1 MSALRELTLCL
12 LGLSLAGSTN
22 MATAQ
27 DRDRSKIDD
36 KYKWNLIE
44 LYPTAEAWRAAK
56 EKLVQQFS
64 GLTQFKATLSQS
76 PARLLQCLD
85 LISGLSKE
93 YARLSVYANLA
104 SDVDTRD
111 AGNLA
116 RAQEIRQVGAD
127 FSAAAAFFEPEIQA
141 LGRPAVESFL
151 AREPKLSPYR
161 HNLND
166 ILRRKAHT
174 GTEGEEKIIADAG
187 LMSDGPSSIFTIF
200 SNADFPFPK
209 VTLHDSTTVTLDKA
223 AFSLYRGVANR
234 EDRKKVFEAYFN
246 RLNEYRRTFGTDLYS
261 QVKRDMFYARARKYS
276 SSLESALDGNN
287 IPVEVYKTL
296 VKNVDNNLPTFHRYL
311 ALRKR
316 LLGVDQLHY
325 YDLYVP
331 MVGAVDAQ
339 FSVDD
344 AKNSIL
350 KALAPLGNQY
360 VATVEKAFDSRWI
373 DMYPTTGK
381 VSGAYSSGDAY
392 DVHPYILTNY
402 NGKYDDVS
410 TLAHELG
417 HTMHSYFS
425 NKAQPYPTASYATFV
440 AEVASTFNEAL
451 LFNYMKQQMPS
462 DAARLNLL
470 GNYLDGI
477 RGTLFRQVQFAE
489 FELAIHEKAE
499 HGETLTGD
507 GLDALY
513 LDITR
518 KYYGHDHG
526 MCIVDDD
533 IKAEWANIPH
543 FYYTF
548 YVFQYATSL
557 TASSAL
563 SEEVIAGDMKARDRY
578 LTLLSAGGSDYP
590 VNLLK
595 KAGVD
600 MTTSVP
606 FDLAVKKMNGI
617 MDEMEKIL
625 AKMGK

>member
-1 MSALRELTLCL
+1 MLALRDISL
-12 LGLSLAGSTN
+12 LLAGLSLAGSTI

-27 DRDRSKIDD
+27 ERDRSKILD
-36 KYKWNLIE
+36 KYKWDLTA
-44 LYPTAEAWRAAK
+44 LYPNSDAWRAAK
-56 EKLVQQFS
+56 EKLVQQIPPL
-64 GLTQFKATLSQS
+64 GAYKGTLSQS
-76 PARLLQCLD
+76 PARLLACLD
-85 LISGLSKE
+85 LVSSVSKE
-93 YARLSVYANLA
+93 FARLSVYANLQ
-104 SDVDTRD
+104 SDIDTRD
-111 AGNLA
+111 ASNLA
-116 RAQEIRQVGAD
+116 RSQEIRQVGAD
-127 FSAAAAFFEPEIQA
+127 LSAAAAFMEPEIQE

-151 AREPKLSPYR
+151 SKEPKLAPYR
-161 HNLND
+161 HNLDD
-166 ILRRKAHT
+166 ILRRKIHT
-174 GTEGEEKIIADAG
+174 GTAGEEKIIADAG

-200 SNADFPFPK
+200 SNADFPFPQ
-209 VTLHDSTTVTLDKA
+209 VTLHDGTSVTLDKA

-234 EDRKKVFEAYFN
+234 DDRKKVFAAYFG
-246 RLNEYRRTFGTDLYS
+246 RLNDYRRTFGTDLYS
-261 QVKRDMFYARARKYS
+261 EVKKDMFYARAHKYGS
-276 SSLESALDGNN
+276 GLESALDGSN
-287 IPVEVYKTL
+287 IPVEVYRSL
-296 VKNVDNNLPTFHRYL
+296 VKNVDDNLPTFQRYL

-331 MVGAVDAQ
+331 MVGAVDTQ

-344 AKNSIL
+344 AKAAIL
-350 KALAPLGNQY
+350 KALSPLGEKY
-360 VATVEKAFDSRWI
+360 VSTVEKAFDNRWI
-373 DMYPTTGK
+373 DMYPNTGK

-417 HTMHSYFS
+417 HTLHSFYS
-425 NKAQPYPTASYATFV
+425 NSAQPFPTAGYATFV

-451 LFNYMKQQMPS
+451 LFNYMKSQMPT

-489 FELAIHEKAE
+489 FELDIHEKAE
-499 HGETLTGD
+499 RGETLTGD
-507 GLDALY
+507 GLNALY
-513 LDITR
+513 LQITR
-518 KYYGHDHG
+518 KYYGHDRG
-526 MCIVDDD
+526 VCIVDDD
-533 IKAEWANIPH
+533 IQSEWANIPH
-543 FYYTF
+543 FYYNF

-578 LTLLSAGGSDYP
+578 LALLSAGGSDYP

-606 FDLAVKKMNGI
+606 FDLAVKKMNAI
-617 MDEMEKIL
+617 MDEMEQIL
-625 AKMGK
+625 GKMGK